1 MSKINDLFFLT
12 YMKALGIDIG
22 GSAVKGAIVNTKT
35 GMLVTERFR
44 IETKDALSPLE
55 MAKTIN
61 QIVAHFKWKGPI
73 GIGFPG
79 VIHGNY
85 ILTSANLHPDFNKC
99 NAVKLFSRGRKTPV
113 ALTNDAAA
121 AALAEMKF
129 GRGKDFQGKALLL
142 TLGTGVGSSLAYR
155 GHVVPLELGHLLFE
169 GKDAEKIVA
178 SSVRK
183 KKNLSWKV
191 WGVKLGAYLKVLED
205 AMWPELIVIGGGVSS
220 KHAKFFKYLKTRAR
234 VVPAKLFN
242 EAGIVGAALWAVQ
255 D

>member
-1 MSKINDLFFLT
+1 VSKINDLFIFL

-22 GSAVKGAIVNTKT
+22 GSAIKGAIVNTKT
-35 GMLVTERFR
+35 GLLVTERFR
-44 IETKDALSPLE
+44 IETTATLSPLG
-55 MAKTIN
+55 MAKAIN
-61 QIVAHFKWKGPI
+61 QIAEHFKWKGPI

-85 ILTSANLHPDFNKC
+85 ILTSANLHPGFINC
-99 NAVKLFSRGRKTPV
+99 NAVKLFSRGRKKPV

-121 AALAEMKF
+121 AALAEMTF
-129 GRGKDFQGKALLL
+129 GRGKDFKGKVILL

-155 GHVVPLELGHLLFE
+155 GQVVPLELGHLLFE
-169 GKDAEKIVA
+169 GKDAEKSVA

-183 KKNLSWKV
+183 KKNLGWKT

-205 AMWPELIVIGGGVSS
+205 AMWPELIIIGGGVSS
-220 KHAKFFKYLKTRAR
+220 KHDRFFKYLKTRAK
-234 VVPAKLFN
+234 VVPAKLYN